1 MTETKQHQ
9 FGFRIVG
16 DCRSERRIV
25 DAKAAMTGYA
35 RCDERAEVDS
45 SETVRGYSGSCF
57 GEWLWWDIDFDGNL
71 PAARVAALIL
81 ARYLIDRYQLDDD
94 GVLIFFSGSKGFHVG
109 VPVSLLNADPS
120 DDFHRVAKRF
130 AIAAS
135 ASLQINVDSGVY
147 DRVRAFRAP
156 NSRHPKS
163 GLYKRRIVFSQ
174 LQRMELPAVLELA
187 KSPEGFELPEDPDIH
202 PQASKD
208 WQDAVKA
215 VAQATS
221 ETQQMQ
227 DTADGPRLNRL
238 TLDFMQAGASKG
250 DRHRTL
256 YSAARNIGD
265 FACTAE
271 LAHALLT
278 DAGLDVG
285 LPPGEVYRQI
295 ECGLKDSNYG
305 LRTISELQGS
315 K

>member
-45 SETVRGYSGSCF
+45 EGYLSAFTFPLEFQKHFEQSETVRGYSGSCF

-163 GLYKRRIVFSQ
+163 
-174 LQRMELPAVLELA
+174 
-187 KSPEGFELPEDPDIH
+187 
-202 PQASKD
+202 
-208 WQDAVKA
+208 
-215 VAQATS
+215 AT
-221 ETQQMQ
+221 
-227 DTADGPRLNRL
+227 
-238 TLDFMQAGASKG
+238 
-250 DRHRTL
+250 
-256 YSAARNIGD
+256 
-265 FACTAE
+265 
-271 LAHALLT
+271 
-278 DAGLDVG
+278 
-285 LPPGEVYRQI
+285 
-295 ECGLKDSNYG
+295 YG
-305 LRTISELQGS
+305 VTCRP
-315 K
+315 